1 MKVRC
6 MTVKK
11 RIFSLV
17 ILTVAVLL
25 LAGCGHAHSWN
36 MPTCT
41 EPAVCRSCGEEGG
54 KPLGHQ
60 WNPATCLAPSTCIF
74 CGMTQGEKTTHTWV
88 PATCTT
94 PETCAH
100 CNLIVGEALGHH
112 LTAANYQHPA
122 LCQVC
127 NEYVGAPLVP
137 DFDNYNIAN
146 FMRPGVEYTYRTQ
159 TERGYST
166 TEGRTQVTRYE
177 TLLGN
182 DTLFERTGYVWHI
195 VTLTTEFSDSAYIQL
210 GARPEPF
217 VTDYYAIAL
226 CEETIQKDFD
236 SYWEYEA
243 NVEGDSAHI
252 YIEQEASLDVGYGGV
267 ATMTLT
273 YYVHAP
279 EGYDG
284 VVVGLKNSAVN
295 LKDSTFGE
303 EYRKEDFVLFRL
315 TGK

>member
-1 MKVRC
+1 M
-6 MTVKK
+6 KK
-11 RIFSLV
+11 RIFGLIV
-17 ILTVAVLL
+17 LTVAVLL

-54 KPLGHQ
+54 KPLGHK
-60 WNPATCLAPSTCIF
+60 WNPATCLAPQTCIF
-74 CGMTQGEKTTHTWV
+74 CGMTQGEKVSHHWV
-88 PATCTT
+88 PATCLA
-94 PETCAH
+94 PETCTY
-100 CNLIVGEALGHH
+100 CKETVGEALGHN

-122 LCQVC
+122 HCQTC
-127 NEYVGAPLVP
+127 KEYVGAPLVP

-146 FMRPGVEYTYRTQ
+146 FMRQGVEYTYLTQ
-159 TERGYST
+159 TERGYAT
-166 TEGRTQVTRYE
+166 TEGRTQVTSYQ
-177 TLLGN
+177 TVKSN
-182 DTLFERTGYVWHI
+182 DKLFERTGYEWHI
-195 VTLTTEFSDSAYIQL
+195 VTLTTEFGDSAYVQL

-226 CEETIQKDFD
+226 CEETLQKDFET
-236 SYWEYEA
+236 YWEYEA
-243 NVEGDSAHI
+243 NVEGESANI
-252 YIEQEASLDVGYGGV
+252 YIEQEAALDTAFDGT

-295 LKDSTFGE
+295 LKDSTLGE
-303 EYRKEDFVLFRL
+303 KYEKEDFVLFRL